1 MNLELMV
8 TFTILILT
16 IILFIWDKIRSDLVA
31 LLSLMALLLTGVITT
46 GEALSGFSNSV
57 VVMIAGLFVVGAGIF
72 RTGLAESAGKLVIH
86 WSGGSQIRL
95 LILIMLVVAV
105 LSAFMSNTGTVAMLM
120 PVVISVAMKMNA
132 SPSKFLMPLAYAS
145 SLGGVLTL
153 IGTPPNLIVS
163 QALVDYGYEPL
174 GFFDYTPIGIVALV
188 TGMLF
193 LILFGKFLIPNH
205 NTRNNGNS
213 NISPS
218 KLMKLYEL
226 SDKLYRIEITPTSPI
241 VGMKLKD
248 LKLPSKYGVYV
259 LFIERAMKDTTRFLQ
274 RKQKLFCRA
283 NSIIKKSDILF
294 VEGDQQK
301 IRHFANKYE
310 GITLLPPA
318 EQEHSNL
325 ITEDLG
331 IAEVLFTLHSRFL
344 NQRIKDLHLTEKY
357 GLNIIGMNRKGRCFF
372 QAYAEEKIEFGD
384 AILLQGEW
392 RNIEMLAEE
401 SRDVVVVGKTGE
413 DASQA
418 KANGKAPVAAS
429 IMLLML
435 LLMTF
440 EIVSAVTAVLIAAIA
455 MVLTGC
461 LRNMDDAYSRIK
473 WQSVILFGAMLPMA
487 IALENTGGVLYLSNL
502 FVTSLERLGP
512 IGIMGGFYLCVM
524 IFSQFI
530 SNTATAVLFAPIA
543 ITSAVQLEVSPYP
556 FLIAVS
562 VGASMAFAT
571 PVASPPNALVMTAGG
586 YSFMDFFRAGIP
598 LQIVLFIVMLIAIPF
613 FFPL

>member
-1 MNLELMV
+1 MNLELVV
-8 TFTILILT
+8 TFTILVIT

-31 LLSLMALLLTGVITT
+31 LLSLMALLLSGVITT

-72 RTGLAESAGKLVIH
+72 RTGLAESAGKLVIQ
-86 WSGGSQIRL
+86 WSGGSQLRL
-95 LILIMLVVAV
+95 LILLMLVVAV

-120 PVVISVAMKMNA
+120 PVVISVAMKMKA

-174 GFFDYTPIGIVALV
+174 GFFDFTPVGIVALV
-188 TGMLF
+188 TGILF
-193 LILFGKFLIPNH
+193 LVLFGKYLIPNH
-205 NTRNNGNS
+205 NIRTNGNS
-213 NISPS
+213 SYSPS

-226 SDKLYRIEITPTSPI
+226 SDKLCRIEIESNSPF
-241 VGMKLKD
+241 VGKKLKE
-248 LKLPSKYGVYV
+248 LKLPSKYGIYV
-259 LFIERAMKDTTRFLQ
+259 LFIERAEQDSTPFRQ
-274 RKQKLFCRA
+274 RTQKLCCRA
-283 NSIIKKSDILF
+283 NTNICASDILF
-294 VEGDQQK
+294 VEGDK
-301 IRHFANKYE
+301 DRLEELAKE
-310 GITLLPPA
+310 VDGVKLLPP
-318 EQEHSNL
+318 EVKEHDSL

-331 IAEVLFTLHSRFL
+331 IAEVLFTPHSRFL
-344 NQRIKDLHLTEKY
+344 NRKIKELQLTEKY
-357 GLNIIGMNRKGRCFF
+357 GLNIMGMNRKGRCFF
-372 QAYAEEKIEFGD
+372 QAWADEKIEFGD
-384 AILLQGEW
+384 AILVQGQW
-392 RNIEMLAEE
+392 SKIELLAEE
-401 SRDVVVVGKTGE
+401 SQDVVVVGKTSE
-413 DASQA
+413 EASQA
-418 KANGKAPVAAS
+418 KANGKAPIAAS

-435 LLMTF
+435 ILMTF
-440 EIVSAVTAVLIAAIA
+440 EIVPAVTAVLIAAIG

-461 LRNMDDAYSRIK
+461 LRNMDDAYSRVN

-487 IALENTGGVLYLSNL
+487 IALENTGGVLYLSDM
-502 FVTSLERLGP
+502 FVSTLGSFGP
-512 IGIMGGFYLCVM
+512 IGVMGGFYLCVM

-543 ITSAVQLEVSPYP
+543 ITSAIQLGVSPYP

-562 VGASMAFAT
+562 VAASMAFAT

-598 LQIVLFIVMLIAIPF
+598 LQVVLFIVMMFAIPF